1 MAGLWNH
8 PQLKARK
15 RWVQIESPAG
25 LLPAMLPPG
34 INSAFAPRM
43 DPVPALG
50 EHSEAI
56 LEELGYT
63 VESIEQMKREAVI

>member
-1 MAGLWNH
+1 
-8 PQLKARK
+8 
-15 RWVQIESPAG
+15 
-25 LLPAMLPPG
+25 MLPPG

-63 VESIEQMKREAVI
+63 AESIAQMKRGAVI